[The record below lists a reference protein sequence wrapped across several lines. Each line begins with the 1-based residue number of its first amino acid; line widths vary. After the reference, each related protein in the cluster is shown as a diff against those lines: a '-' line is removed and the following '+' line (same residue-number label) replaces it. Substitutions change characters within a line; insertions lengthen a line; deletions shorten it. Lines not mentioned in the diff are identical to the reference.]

1 MMDWI
6 LEPLRFG
13 ASLRALVEIA
23 LIGAVGGAVG
33 CWVVLYRVS
42 YSAESLA
49 HGLLPGLVAA
59 TLLGLPTLL
68 GGAAGILAA
77 AVLIALV
84 NRFAD
89 GDADTAIAVV
99 VTTLFGIGVLMAL
112 SPEAPPGVSGLLF
125 GDLLGVTSTQ
135 LFTSAL
141 IALAVVATLWLF
153 HDRLLAA
160 GFDPGA
166 GPSLGV
172 SPGLMSGMVLTLVA
186 LTVLVGVQ
194 GLGNLLVAAVLVTPA
209 AAARLLTERFAPML
223 ALSVAFALAAGI
235 AGIYL
240 SFHARVA
247 AGAAVVA
254 CLVVVYLVAAAASAA
269 GFGFGRA
276 TSLES

>member
-1 MMDWI
+1 
-6 LEPLRFG
+6 
-13 ASLRALVEIA
+13 
-23 LIGAVGGAVG
+23 
-33 CWVVLYRVS
+33 
-42 YSAESLA
+42 
-49 HGLLPGLVAA
+49 
-59 TLLGLPTLL
+59 
-68 GGAAGILAA
+68 
-77 AVLIALV
+77 
-84 NRFAD
+84 
-89 GDADTAIAVV
+89 
-99 VTTLFGIGVLMAL
+99 
-112 SPEAPPGVSGLLF
+112 
-125 GDLLGVTSTQ
+125 
-135 LFTSAL
+135 
-141 IALAVVATLWLF
+141 
-153 HDRLLAA
+153 
-160 GFDPGA
+160 
-166 GPSLGV
+166 V